1 MVIYLVD
8 QIKAPYNDPRSGIL
22 CSLHVQLYCNYTI
35 LFMIPILVLGTVS
48 VLLGLKY
55 KFNSECGLQ
64 NSLLLAYL
72 GLFLL
77 IVQNLL

>member
-1 MVIYLVD
+1 
-8 QIKAPYNDPRSGIL
+8 
-22 CSLHVQLYCNYTI
+22 
-35 LFMIPILVLGTVS
+35 MIPILVLGTVS